1 MKENELKTKIGAG
14 DIVEMIGNLSKDLL
28 RMKNPR
34 LGKVI
39 AVNGAHVLVWPEG
52 KTYPIDFLENEVK
65 FYKKAIPTLP
75 VEIKTAKTIDQIIE
89 PFKKYISTSDVPDY
103 LRRVVTIEDCKKI
116 AKAYHAQYTPLSD
129 KTVGL
134 NLDKLEKEVDNFIS
148 GSTKESYEEAFK
160 EIDKTVGVD
169 RLIEL
174 INYDISWA
182 KSEIAALPKVNDGTQ
197 RAYFEGFILGSGK
210 TKQRVKSG
218 LSQKEGELRE
228 ENERLRGG
236 LQKTLGLLFNIRH
249 ETDYMPDSYYEWIDK
264 VINETDG
271 LIPPDEEKPS
281 DDKINEDDYNF

>member
-129 KTVGL
+129 KTVG
-134 NLDKLEKEVDNFIS
+134 V
-148 GSTKESYEEAFK
+148 EEACNQDSRFYNALNGQ
-160 EIDKTVGVD
+160 ERIIYTAG
-169 RLIEL
+169 
-174 INYDISWA
+174 A
-182 KSEIAALPKVNDGTQ
+182 KFGANWQSN
-197 RAYFEGFILGSGK
+197 R
-210 TKQRVKSG
+210 